1 MPLAPLAA
9 HSWRLY
15 NDIGENIYIYIH
27 ICVVY
32 MYIYIYGIWY
42 NMVYVF
48 SDSLCVYMLYNCIL
62 YMCSIIE
69 HVYTIMLL
77 YIHIYIYA
85 QVNVV
90 ID

>member
-1 MPLAPLAA
+1 MPLAPAV

-15 NDIGENIYIYIH
+15 NDIGENIYIYTYVWYT
-27 ICVVY
+27 C
-32 MYIYIYGIWY
+32 IYIYMVYGIIWY
-42 NMVYVF
+42 MCLVIHY
-48 SDSLCVYMLYNCIL
+48 VYMLYNCIL

-69 HVYTIMLL
+69 HVYIIMLL
-77 YIHIYIYA
+77 YIYTYIYA